1 MQSFLSKIWCI
12 TRSKRHTPNHY
23 TNRGFNR
30 VTIWAIFTG
39 HVLARISVL
48 PKISRFW
55 LFALCR
61 SIIAWHPRELLRAEQ
76 TAPYAYESRSLYF
89 DVIQQSV
96 CSAELEWTKVEWMNK
111 RTHLTCARICI
122 TLNALRRSHLLTH
135 HDWSIMYNASY
146 WSIITF
152 SKYDNRKTEPNTEIL
167 ARMCP
172 VKMARIATLGF
183 NDIAF

>member
-1 MQSFLSKIWCI
+1 MYN
-12 TRSKRHTPNHY
+12 RSKRHTPNHY

-30 VTIWAIFTG
+30 VIIWAIFTG
-39 HVLARISVL
+39 HVLARISIL

-61 SIIAWHPRELLRAEQ
+61 SIIAWHPRELLRAQQ

-135 HDWSIMYNASY
+135 HDWSIMYNASMLLVNHY
-146 WSIITF
+146 LQQVWQQENRA
-152 SKYDNRKTEPNTEIL
+152 KYRNPGKDVSCKNGTYSHPRL
-167 ARMCP
+167 
-172 VKMARIATLGF
+172 
-183 NDIAF
+183 